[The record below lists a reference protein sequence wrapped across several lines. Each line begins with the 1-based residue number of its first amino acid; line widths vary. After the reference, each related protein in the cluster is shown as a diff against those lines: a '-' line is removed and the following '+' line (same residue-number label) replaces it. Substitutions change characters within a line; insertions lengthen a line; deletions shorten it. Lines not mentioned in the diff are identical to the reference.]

1 MTLPA
6 AAPATRFASSSA
18 TDRFGVAATTSEVD
32 SKSSLSAGSARLVSP
47 CRRIQGDRL
56 AGGAG
61 AVTLKVSVAVP
72 FAGSDPIAQTS
83 PPPNE
88 AALQV
93 PPVNESIGSEPLL
106 LFLGLAYSFT
116 PDAAA
121 LPLLFATVTV

>member
-1 MTLPA
+1 MLPA

-18 TDRFGVAATTSEVD
+18 TERFGVAATTSEVD
-32 SKSSLSAGSARLVSP
+32 SKSSLSAGVGSTSLPHVVASREIGWP
-47 CRRIQGDRL
+47 
-56 AGGAG
+56 AGPG
-61 AVTLKVSVAVP
+61 AVTLKVSDAVP

-93 PPVNESIGSEPLL
+93 PPVNESIGSDPLL